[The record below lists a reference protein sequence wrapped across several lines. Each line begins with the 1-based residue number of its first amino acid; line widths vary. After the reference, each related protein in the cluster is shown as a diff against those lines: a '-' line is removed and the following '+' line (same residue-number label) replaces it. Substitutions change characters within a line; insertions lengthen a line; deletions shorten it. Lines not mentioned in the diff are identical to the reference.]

1 MERDSGLAFI
11 ILLPL
16 IWVLWFYVHPLLLH
30 NPCDLLLTSLPRAD
44 DRVQADHYIP
54 YIPNLLQLPSNV
66 LFRWCSELPGQM
78 ASGPMYVLSSKA
90 SSATLNVSAAGL
102 TGFTLF
108 ITIAGMFL
116 STFMLLVPV
125 IYEKYDKLMA
135 VARLMKE
142 VRVGFILTG
151 TGTVVS
157 LLIS

>member
-1 MERDSGLAFI
+1 
-11 ILLPL
+11 
-16 IWVLWFYVHPLLLH
+16 
-30 NPCDLLLTSLPRAD
+30 
-44 DRVQADHYIP
+44 
-54 YIPNLLQLPSNV
+54 
-66 LFRWCSELPGQM
+66 M